1 VQAVCG
7 PRLLLDSTGKA
18 ALLCVKCKL
27 STSVKPSCAGMEP
40 SHSRQGESAV
50 REQRWQERLQWER
63 WWQRTKELSVTVYRE
78 MLRTRAFTMAAAMSY
93 YFLLAMF
100 PLLIFLSAMLGYLP
114 IPNLFDQLLGIL
126 AVLVPPEA
134 MDMVQRILTSLLTPH
149 RGGLLSFGLLSYLW
163 TASGGFA
170 ASIEALNIAYD
181 VKKQRSW
188 WRDRLQ
194 ALLLTLTTGVLTL
207 VGLLLIIAGP
217 SFGRLLSDLFG
228 VSQAFA
234 DVWPML
240 RLGTI
245 FITIVLAIEIQYYLA
260 PNRRQRFDLTLPG
273 ALVAVTG
280 IFLSSAGL
288 GFYLSHFANYN
299 KTYGSLGAVIILML
313 WFYVVALLLIVGA
326 ELNAE
331 LLKQRAARGEISRAE
346 AMPSPQA
353 RPATGAA

>member
-1 VQAVCG
+1 MTPAFRDR
-7 PRLLLDSTGKA
+7 P
-18 ALLCVKCKL
+18 
-27 STSVKPSCAGMEP
+27 
-40 SHSRQGESAV
+40 
-50 REQRWQERLQWER
+50 QWRR
-63 WWQRTKELSVTVYRE
+63 WWQRTKGLSVTVYNE
-78 MLRTRAFTMAAAMSY
+78 LFRTRAFTMAAAMSY

-134 MDMVQRILTSLLTPH
+134 MRMVQKILAGLLTPH
-149 RGGLLSFGLLSYLW
+149 RGGLVSFGLLSYLW

-181 VKKQRSW
+181 VEKQRRW
-188 WRDRLQ
+188 WRERLQ
-194 ALLLTLTTGVLTL
+194 ALLLTLTTGILTL

-217 SFGRLLSDLFG
+217 RFGYLLSNLFG

-260 PNRRQRFDLTLPG
+260 PNRKQRFVNTLPG
-273 ALVAVTG
+273 ALVTVTG

-331 LLKQRAARGEISRAE
+331 LLKQKAARGAISRAE
-346 AMPSPQA
+346 AMPSP
-353 RPATGAA
+353 RDTSVTGAA

>member
-1 VQAVCG
+1 MTPAF
-7 PRLLLDSTGKA
+7 RD
-18 ALLCVKCKL
+18 
-27 STSVKPSCAGMEP
+27 
-40 SHSRQGESAV
+40 
-50 REQRWQERLQWER
+50 RLQWQR
-63 WWQRTKELSVTVYRE
+63 WWQRTKELSVTVYNE
-78 MLRTRAFTMAAAMSY
+78 LFRTRALTMAAAMSY

-114 IPNLFDQLLGIL
+114 IPHLFDQLLGIL

-134 MDMVQRILTSLLTPH
+134 MHMVQRILTSLLTPH

-188 WRDRLQ
+188 WRERLQ

-207 VGLLLIIAGP
+207 LGLLLIIAGP

-234 DVWPML
+234 DVWPTL

-245 FITIVLAIEIQYYLA
+245 FVTIVLAIEIQYYLA
-260 PNRRQRFDLTLPG
+260 PNRKQRFDLTLPG

-331 LLKQRAARGEISRAE
+331 LLKQRAAKGEISRAE
-346 AMPSPQA
+346 AMRSPRDA
-353 RPATGAA
+353 SATGAA